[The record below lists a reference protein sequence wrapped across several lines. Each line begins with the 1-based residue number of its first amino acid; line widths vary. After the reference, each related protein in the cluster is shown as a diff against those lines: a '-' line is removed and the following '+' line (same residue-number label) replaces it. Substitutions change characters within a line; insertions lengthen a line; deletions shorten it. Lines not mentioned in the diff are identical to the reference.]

1 MMLLASAALM
11 TLNSCSNDMDEF
23 FDESAAERLNR
34 TQAKYTDLLTSSKNG
49 WAFEYYPT
57 GSADDGCVLYAVKFF
72 KDGSV
77 DVAGD
82 PFGSGVVSNE
92 ISMWDI
98 LTDNGP
104 TLSFSTYNK
113 LIHQF
118 SDPGDDGMG
127 YEGDYE
133 FAFVYSDT
141 ENPDS
146 VVMLKG
152 KKRGLYS
159 RLKMIDEEVTPEE
172 YLQDCQAKQSGLFPE
187 TMRNYLILHIGNDLV
202 RMDDMKTG
210 VPDTY
215 IYGKDKVLFGKP
227 NSYIFVKY
235 SGNYYARFNEAFKA
249 SEGELTEKNFR
260 YNEGIQEFVGV
271 DNPDIRITAPHFSTF
286 IVDET
291 LAQAVTWRLTRGSN
305 MSDSFKAIWDA
316 ASSSL
321 SKKGNTLN
329 ECTLST
335 KNITTGSEGSNVTFS
350 LRYKPRQGA
359 ARDVYFKFNLTRDG
373 DKVTLQYVEPF
384 NSGATTVL
392 ESFPECK
399 ALINA
404 LAGTYTVD
412 NPNDMKLII
421 SSLQLTSED
430 GKMFSLFANY
440 AAEQGDIGQ

>member
-11 TLNSCSNDMDEF
+11 TLSSCSNDMDEF

-260 YNEGIQEFVGV
+260 YNEGTQEFVGV
-271 DNPDIRITAPHFSTF
+271 DNPDIRITAPNLATF
-286 IVDET
+286 VVDEALSGALT
-291 LAQAVTWRLTRGSN
+291 WSLARNSKMN
-305 MSDSFKAIWDA
+305 ESFKSVWDA
-316 ASSSL
+316 ASSAL
-321 SKKGNTLN
+321 TKKGYTIDRCIFSNTKTDETCN
-329 ECTLST
+329 ATLT
-335 KNITTGSEGSNVTFS
+335 
-350 LRYKPRQGA
+350 LRYKR
-359 ARDVYFKFNLTRDG
+359 RSTTIEMLFKFNISFDG
-373 DKVTLQYVEPF
+373 DNVSLQYVGPLDD
-384 NSGATTVL
+384 GAGNFL
-392 ESFPECK
+392 NNLPEC
-399 ALINA
+399 ATLVNA
-404 LAGTYTVD
+404 FAGTYTVD
-412 NPNDMKLII
+412 NNNANKFLINA
-421 SSLQLTSED
+421 LQLNKDNGMSFEMT
-430 GKMFSLFANY
+430 ANY
-440 AAEQGDIGQ
+440 AVEADTDK